1 MAQDLRKL
9 KLRPL
14 GVACDASVVYNI
26 PLMIQVTRK
35 DSKES
40 LENLLR
46 RFNRKVSQSGAIAVV
61 KQNQHFEKPLS
72 KRERRAKA
80 IIRQE
85 RKAIKLRKMKLGQR

>member
-1 MAQDLRKL
+1 M
-9 KLRPL
+9 
-14 GVACDASVVYNI
+14 YNN

-46 RFNRKVSQSGAIAVV
+46 RFNRKVAQSGAIAVV
-61 KQNQHFEKPLS
+61 KANQYFEKPLS